1 MEGIKR
7 ELNIFNI
14 SFQFTLGKSKKSKKA
29 ETDGEDGGDLDIP
42 DGDDGI
48 FSKRRQA
55 AEQDS
60 GPVKSVKSSQL
71 KSTGTRKK

>member
-1 MEGIKR
+1 MYLI
-7 ELNIFNI
+7 
-14 SFQFTLGKSKKSKKA
+14 FQFLGKSKKSKKA
-29 ETDGEDGGDLDIP
+29 EADGEDGGDVDVP

-48 FSKRRQA
+48 FSKKRQA

-71 KSTGTRKK
+71 KSAGSRKK